1 VPVSAAATYSSAVD
15 DSRFALTPESTEREV
30 LTTFLEFQRDALVRK
45 CTGLTD
51 EQLRSR
57 PVPSSGISLIGLV
70 RHLAT
75 VERWYFQAV
84 LADDFPGSLFDH
96 ESDAAFQ
103 DIAAATREESFRIW
117 STEVD
122 VSRRITDGLELD
134 AVGSLPS
141 GQLLTLRWVL
151 THMID
156 EYARHLGHAD
166 IVREAIDG
174 VTGE

>member
-1 VPVSAAATYSSAVD
+1 MD
-15 DSRFALTPESTEREV
+15 DTRFALTPASTEREV
-30 LTTFLEFQRDALVRK
+30 LTAFLEFQRDGLVRK
-45 CTGLTD
+45 CAGLTD
-51 EQLRSR
+51 AQLRSR

-103 DIAAATREESFRIW
+103 DIAAATGEESFRIW
-117 STEVD
+117 SAEVD
-122 VSRRITDGLELD
+122 VSRRITEALDLD

-141 GQLLTLRWVL
+141 GQQLTLRWVL

-174 VTGE
+174 ATGE